1 MPTDRPGASSRR
13 ASANSE
19 LSCGRAPL
27 VDAITTFLAHSH
39 ASSLTEIR
47 GSLERAIDE
56 AGPHALD
63 GLGRR
68 LALAGRDW
76 SYYPSDP
83 LARSIHQILAVGVLR
98 YEPIVSG
105 DEHLAPIAGKPLVIV
120 ANHLSYSDANAVE
133 VLLQK
138 VGASEVADRL
148 TVIAGPKVY
157 SNVRRRF
164 SSLCFGTIK
173 VPQSSTRSTEDAV
186 MTRRDVARA
195 ARRSIQ
201 VAHDRLRLGEALLVF
216 PEGARSRSGQ
226 MQRLL
231 AGAARYLE
239 SPDTWVLPIG
249 LTGTERL
256 FPIAGDALKPVP
268 IAMHV
273 GRPFP
278 AGRLEA
284 QAMGD
289 RQLMMD
295 CIGMA
300 IAHLLPNEYRGVYG
314 EDAATDGRAR
324 RLFREATSFT
334 IAPKI

>member
-1 MPTDRPGASSRR
+1 MIGVSVHIDQQTV
-13 ASANSE
+13 
-19 LSCGRAPL
+19 CGREPL

-68 LALAGRDW
+68 LALAGTDW
-76 SYYPSDP
+76 SYFPRDP
-83 LARSIHQILAVGVLR
+83 LARSIHQILAGGVLR

-105 DEHLAPIAGKPLVIV
+105 AKHLALVAGRPLVIV

-138 VGASEVADRL
+138 VGATEVADRL

-173 VPQSSTRSTEDAV
+173 VPQSSTRSTGDAV
-186 MTRRDVARA
+186 MTSARGCARGAPFDRVA
-195 ARRSIQ
+195 Q
-201 VAHDRLRLGEALLVF
+201 DRLRLGEALLVF
-216 PEGARSRSGQ
+216 PEGARSRAGQ

-239 SPDTWVLPIG
+239 SPDVWVLPLG
-249 LTGTERL
+249 LAGTERL
-256 FPIAGDALKPVP
+256 FPIAGDSLKPVP
-268 IAMHV
+268 IAMHI

-278 AGRLEA
+278 ASRLEA
-284 QAMGD
+284 K
-289 RQLMMD
+289 
-295 CIGMA
+295 
-300 IAHLLPNEYRGVYG
+300 
-314 EDAATDGRAR
+314 AR
-324 RLFREATSFT
+324 VTAS
-334 IAPKI
+334 